1 MKSATLDLLAC
12 PICHT
17 PLEFRGADGE
27 MIITGALTCP
37 PCSKEYPILNGIPYF
52 IQTAELTGFNR
63 RFSRM
68 YDWFSWIYA
77 AFSKLA
83 FAFIGMKEEE
93 GRREITDRLDPHGG
107 RVLEVSVGPG
117 VNLPYLVK
125 RPDVG
130 EVFGLD
136 ISPGQLK
143 RCQRYVKNKGWNVDL
158 FLGNGEKLPFRDES
172 FEGVFHVGGINFF
185 NNKKAAI
192 EEMIRVAKP
201 GARIISLTRQKKG
214 PTDTKGSSPDSK
226 IPSAGSVNPSCR
238 RSISCQPQCW
248 RGVPLKCGKAG
259 CIAWNLRNHK
269 ARRLYEKGRFS
280 WSGGDRHGCISG
292 DRKIAGLAV
301 GEPGGEGGPGCTA
314 G

>member
-1 MKSATLDLLAC
+1 MKSTTVDMLAC
-12 PICHT
+12 PNCQM
-17 PLEFRGADGE
+17 PLVFKGVDGE
-27 MIITGALTCP
+27 MILSGTLTCLQ
-37 PCSKEYPILNGIPYF
+37 CCKDYPILNGIPYF
-52 IQTAELTGFNR
+52 IQTAELTGFNQ

-77 AFSKLA
+77 AFSKVA
-83 FAFIGMKEEE
+83 FAYIGMKEEA

-143 RCQRYVKNKGWNVDL
+143 HCQRYVTKKGWNVDL
-158 FLGNGEKLPFRDES
+158 FLGNGEMLPFRDES

-185 NNKKAAI
+185 NNKKTAI

-201 GARIISLTRQKKG
+201 GARIIIADETEKG
-214 PTDTKGSSPDSK
+214 ARGYEKFIPGFKGSFGGKRDAIKAPVDL
-226 IPSAGSVNPSCR
+226 V
-238 RSISCQPQCW
+238 PQEMLET
-248 RGVPLKCGKAG
+248 RLVD
-259 CIAWNLRNHK
+259 AWK
-269 ARRLYEKGRFS
+269 GWLYCLEF
-280 WSGGDRHGCISG
+280 
-292 DRKIAGLAV
+292 RK
-301 GEPGGEGGPGCTA
+301 P
-314 G
+314 